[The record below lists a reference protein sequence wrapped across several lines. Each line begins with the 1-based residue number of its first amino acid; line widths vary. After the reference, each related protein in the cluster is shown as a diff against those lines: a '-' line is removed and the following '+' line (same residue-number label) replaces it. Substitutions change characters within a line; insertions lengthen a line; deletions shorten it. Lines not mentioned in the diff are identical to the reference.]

1 MNKNL
6 RFQVLAAAALATGS
20 FSANAQ
26 TGSVGIG
33 VATPNSSAVLDVSST
48 TKGILVP
55 RLTSAQ
61 RTAISSP
68 AQGLLVFQT
77 DGTQPGFYYNA
88 STTST
93 ANWLWLPDKAGA
105 GDNLGNGTATTAV
118 KLAGN
123 TLSNNGTGGISITD
137 AGQVT
142 VTGNSV
148 VTGNSTVSGNS
159 STTGNSVV
167 SGSGNVGGS
176 LAVGTTAAAASS
188 AALEVSSTSKG
199 LLPPRMTLAQR
210 NVIGSPTVGLLIIQT
225 DNTPGLY
232 QYTATGWSTVGA
244 GNYTAESN
252 SVSAAPTSAV
262 TVAPAVTNIV
272 YTNNGGGNGAVTL
285 GAGTEGQRLVIVN
298 NDNEFLTVVSG
309 SGTGNIL
316 SRYAARYIYTNGAW
330 RRES

>member
-1 MNKNL
+1 MRQPL
-6 RFQVLAAAALATGS
+6 RYWLLGGALLLAGTAR
-20 FSANAQ
+20 AQ

-33 VATPNSSAVLDVSST
+33 TASPNASALLDLSST
-48 TKGILVP
+48 TKGLLIP

-61 RTAISSP
+61 RTAIGSP
-68 AQGLLVFQT
+68 AAGLLVYQT

-93 ANWLWLPDKAGA
+93 ANWLWLPDKAAA

-148 VTGNSTVSGNS
+148 VTG
-159 STTGNSVV
+159 
-167 SGSGNVGGS
+167 SGNVGGS
-176 LAVGTTAAAASS
+176 LTVGTTAAPVST

-199 LLPPRMTLAQR
+199 LLPPRLTLAQR
-210 NVIGSPTVGLLIIQT
+210 NAIGSPAVGLLIIQT

-252 SVSAAPTSAV
+252 SVSAAPTTAV

-272 YTNNGGGNGAVTL
+272 YTDNSNNNGTVTL

-298 NDNEFLTVVSG
+298 NDNGYLTVVSG

>member
-6 RFQVLAAAALATGS
+6 RLYLLTAAALTTISLAAS
-20 FSANAQ
+20 AQ

-33 VATPNSSAVLDVSST
+33 TATPNSSAALDVSST
-48 TKGILVP
+48 TKGLLIP

-61 RTAISSP
+61 RAAISNP

-77 DGTQPGFYYNA
+77 DGAQPGFYYNA
-88 STTST
+88 GST
-93 ANWLWLPDKAGA
+93 ATPNWLWLPDKAGA

-142 VTGNSV
+142 VTGNSI
-148 VTGNSTVSGNS
+148 VTGNSTVNGNG
-159 STTGNSVV
+159 T
-167 SGSGNVGGS
+167 VGGS
-176 LAVGTTAAAASS
+176 LAVGTTAAPVAT

-199 LLPPRMTLAQR
+199 LLPPRLTLAQR
-210 NVIGSPTVGLLIIQT
+210 NAISSPAIGLLIIQT

-244 GNYTAESN
+244 GNYTAESS
-252 SVSAAPTSAV
+252 SVTPAPSAAV
-262 TVAPAVTNIV
+262 TVNPAVTNVV
-272 YTNNGGGNGAVTL
+272 YTNNGVGNGVVTL

-298 NDNEFLTVVSG
+298 NDNEYLQVVSS

-316 SRYAARYIYTNGAW
+316 SRYAARYIYVNGAW

>member
-1 MNKNL
+1 MRQPL
-6 RFQVLAAAALATGS
+6 RYWLLGGALLLASTAR
-20 FSANAQ
+20 AQ

-33 VATPNSSAVLDVSST
+33 TASPNASALLDLSST
-48 TKGILVP
+48 TKGLLIP

-61 RTAISSP
+61 RTAIGSP
-68 AQGLLVFQT
+68 AAGLLVYQT

-93 ANWLWLPDKAGA
+93 ANWLWLPDKAAA

-148 VTGNSTVSGNS
+148 VTG
-159 STTGNSVV
+159 
-167 SGSGNVGGS
+167 SGNVGGS
-176 LAVGTTAAAASS
+176 LTVGTTAAPVST

-199 LLPPRMTLAQR
+199 LLPPRLTLAQR
-210 NVIGSPTVGLLIIQT
+210 NAIGSPAVGLLIIQT

-252 SVSAAPTSAV
+252 SVSAAPTTAV

-272 YTNNGGGNGAVTL
+272 YTDNSNNNGTVTL

-298 NDNEFLTVVSG
+298 NDNGYLTVVSG